1 MSSSK
6 QDASN
11 TPPPASRP
19 WYQRI
24 GPGIITACVVIG
36 PGSILSSSKVGAT
49 SGFAL
54 SWVVVL
60 AVGFM
65 MIYMMLGA
73 RLGVAAGQSPAT
85 LLTERVGRWLAALIG
100 VGVFFISAAFQFG
113 NNIGVHSA
121 FKEYEQYITKVPFM
135 QVDYVVVLFNVL
147 AISFVFG
154 FRNMYRALERLMM
167 VFVGMMLLSFA
178 INLFFAKPDLVEF
191 FAGFVPVLGI
201 IVSGQDPADLLNI
214 SLLALVSTTFVI
226 TAAYN
231 QAYLVQQKG
240 WGKEDLKDGLLDARI
255 GSVIM
260 GLITIMLMSTAAAA
274 LRGQELAHV
283 HDVASGLRPA
293 FGAWGHTL
301 FCLGLFSAAYSSFL
315 VNSMIGGFI
324 LADGLGLGSKPSELG
339 PKIFTTVVLLTGMI
353 VALLVLKANFNPV
366 PAIVAAQAVTVLAA
380 PLVAGALWWLTN
392 RPDIMGSDRNSTTV
406 NVLAGIG
413 FVLLLAMAAYTAGVS
428 IPTNVKKLRQPQSAT
443 IPTTSDQATVGAIPC
458 AFFLP
463 PRFEEVCEVE
473 CQIRGVRLSG

>member
-1 MSSSK
+1 MSDSN
-6 QDASN
+6 QAS
-11 TPPPASRP
+11 TPATSPAPRP
-19 WYQRI
+19 WYRRI

-36 PGSILSSSKVGAT
+36 PGSILASSKVGAT
-49 SGFAL
+49 NGFAL

-65 MIYMMLGA
+65 MVYMMLGA
-73 RLGVAAGQSPAT
+73 RLGVAASQSPAT

-100 VGVFFISAAFQFG
+100 IGVFFISSAFQFG

-121 FKEYEQYITKVPFM
+121 FKEYEAYITRLPFL
-135 QVDYVVVLFNVL
+135 QVDYVVVLFNAL

-154 FRNMYRALERLMM
+154 FRNLYRALERLMT
-167 VFVGMMLLSFA
+167 VFVGIMLVSFA
-178 INLFFAKPDLVEF
+178 INLLFAKPDPIEF
-191 FAGFVPVLGI
+191 LAGFVPVLGTV
-201 IVSGQDPADLLNI
+201 VSGQDPANLLDI
-214 SLLALVSTTFVI
+214 SLLALVGTTFVI

-240 WGKEDLKDGLLDARI
+240 WGKADLKDGLLDARI

-293 FGAWGHTL
+293 FGAWGHSL

-324 LADGLGLGSKPSELG
+324 LADGLGLGSKPSDFA
-339 PKIFTTVVLLTGMI
+339 PKLFTAVVLLTGMV
-353 VALLVLKANFNPV
+353 VALLVLKAKFNPV
-366 PAIVAAQAVTVLAA
+366 PAIVAAQAVTVIAA

-392 RPDIMGSDRNSTTV
+392 RADIMGDDRNSQTV

-428 IPTNVKKLRQPQSAT
+428 IPANVQKLRQAREQPAALVPGLLPEVLRQS
-443 IPTTSDQATVGAIPC
+443 
-458 AFFLP
+458 
-463 PRFEEVCEVE
+463 
-473 CQIRGVRLSG
+473 

>member
-1 MSSSK
+1 MSDSN
-6 QDASN
+6 QAS
-11 TPPPASRP
+11 TPTTSPASRP
-19 WYQRI
+19 WYRRI

-49 SGFAL
+49 NGFAL

-65 MIYMMLGA
+65 MVYMMLGA
-73 RLGVAAGQSPAT
+73 RLGVAASQSPAT

-100 VGVFFISAAFQFG
+100 IGVFFISSAFQFG

-121 FKEYEQYITKVPFM
+121 FKEYEEYITKVRFLQEDYAL
-135 QVDYVVVLFNVL
+135 QVDYVVVLFNAL

-154 FRNMYRALERLMM
+154 FRNLYRALERLMT
-167 VFVGMMLLSFA
+167 VFVGIMLVSFA
-178 INLFFAKPDLVEF
+178 INLLFAKPDPVEF
-191 FAGFVPVLGI
+191 LAGFVPVLGTV
-201 IVSGQDPADLLNI
+201 VSGQDPAKLLNI
-214 SLLALVSTTFVI
+214 SLLALVATTFVI

-240 WGKEDLKDGLLDARI
+240 WGKADLKDGLLDARI

-274 LRGQELAHV
+274 LRGQDLAHV
-283 HDVASGLRPA
+283 RDVASGLRPA
-293 FGAWGHTL
+293 FGAWGHSL

-324 LADGLGLGSKPSELG
+324 LADGLGLGSKPSDFA
-339 PKIFTTVVLLTGMI
+339 PKLFTAFVLLTGMV
-353 VALLVLKANFNPV
+353 VALLVLKAKFNPV
-366 PAIVAAQAVTVLAA
+366 PAIVAAQAVTVIAA

-392 RPDIMGSDRNSTTV
+392 RADIMGDDRNSPTV

-413 FVLLLAMAAYTAGVS
+413 FVLLLAMAAYTACIS
-428 IPTNVKKLRQPQSAT
+428 IPANVQELRQAREQPAALAPGVPREVLRQS
-443 IPTTSDQATVGAIPC
+443 
-458 AFFLP
+458 
-463 PRFEEVCEVE
+463 
-473 CQIRGVRLSG
+473 

>member
-1 MSSSK
+1 MSDSH
-6 QDASN
+6 QAS
-11 TPPPASRP
+11 TKPQSPVSRP

-49 SGFAL
+49 NGFAL
-54 SWVVVL
+54 NWVVVL

-65 MIYMMLGA
+65 MVYMMLGA

-85 LLTERVGRWLAALIG
+85 LLTDRVGRWLAALIG

-121 FKEYEQYITKVPFM
+121 FKEYEEYITKVPYL
-135 QVDYVVVLFNVL
+135 QVDYVVVLFNAL
-147 AISFVFG
+147 AIFFVFG
-154 FRNMYRALERLMM
+154 FKDLYQALERLMM
-167 VFVGMMLLSFA
+167 VFVGIMLLSFA
-178 INLFFAKPDLVEF
+178 INLLFAKPDAIEF
-191 FAGFVPVLGI
+191 FAGFVPVLGT
-201 IVSGQDPADLLNI
+201 IVSGQSPANLLDI
-214 SLLALVSTTFVI
+214 SLLALVGTTFVI

-240 WGKEDLKDGLLDARI
+240 WGKEDLKDGLLDARV

-260 GLITIMLMSTAAAA
+260 GLITIMLMSTAGAA

-293 FGAWGHTL
+293 FGEWGHSL

-324 LADGLGLGSKPSELG
+324 LADGLGLGSKPSDFG
-339 PKIFTTVVLLTGMI
+339 PKLFTTVVLLTGMV
-353 VALLVLKANFNPV
+353 VALLVLKAKFNPV

-392 RPDIMGSDRNSTTV
+392 RKDIMGSDRNSPTV
-406 NVLAGIG
+406 NALAGLG
-413 FVLLLAMAAYTAGVS
+413 FVLLLAMAAYTACVS
-428 IPTNVKKLRQPQSAT
+428 IPANVQKLRQTSQRTNSTEPQSLHYAA
-443 IPTTSDQATVGAIPC
+443 DG
-458 AFFLP
+458 L
-463 PRFEEVCEVE
+463 
-473 CQIRGVRLSG
+473 LN